1 MVNLVHIVWGRSSYV
16 TRLGLNCCMST
27 WTTTRRHAKNTHLSE
42 MRYVGH
48 VLRIELVDPKM
59 HRAKEKRDG
68 KRTIRGLHSLRGKG
82 KVIREKGGGGP
93 IYYYWPSLVRGK
105 G

>member
-1 MVNLVHIVWGRSSYV
+1 
-16 TRLGLNCCMST
+16 
-27 WTTTRRHAKNTHLSE
+27 